1 MRALTLL
8 LGSRGFDDA
17 GMSFRLPPVGR
28 WFRVA
33 AERRRLAEL
42 DDAALRDIG
51 LTRDDVIAEASRPFW
66 DTKR

>member
-8 LGSRGFDDA
+8 LGARGFDDA
-17 GMSFRLPPVGR
+17 GLSFRLPPVRR

-51 LTRDDVIAEASRPFW
+51 LTRDDVIAEAGRPFW
-66 DTKR
+66 DTAR